1 MSTIGAP
8 SDLSLLC
15 CKLDYIVEGLKVLNT
30 NVLGLEFYHS
40 LWPRNLPGINYI
52 LLPSRKTN

>member
-1 MSTIGAP
+1 MTTIGAP
-8 SDLSLLC
+8 TDPSLLC
-15 CKLDYIVEGLKVLNT
+15 YKLDYIAEELKVLNT

-40 LWPRNLPGINYI
+40 LWPLSLPVINYI